1 MAIKR
6 VELEVNGKIIR
17 VAEHMVADVLKF
29 GATYT
34 KRIIKEP
41 PVEII
46 MPLPKKIIIPRTDN
60 LKKLEEIV
68 KEPLKETVSE
78 SIKDE
83 IKSPDTEE
91 TPKIESEIKSPVV
104 KKVVSK
110 RKPAKKVKR

>member
-46 MPLPKKIIIPRTDN
+46 MPLPKKIIIPRADN

-68 KEPLKETVSE
+68 KEPVVQPDIKEETV
-78 SIKDE
+78 IAK
-83 IKSPDTEE
+83 TE
-91 TPKIESEIKSPVV
+91 PVIKSPVV

-110 RKPAKKVKR
+110 RKPVKKVKR